1 MNRLKNEGG
10 FTLIEMLIVL
20 LVISVLMLIAIP
32 NVTKHSKSID
42 KKGCDAYVVM
52 IQGQVEAYKMDEGG
66 YPDTLG
72 DLVTGDYLPK
82 GTSGESV
89 KCPDGT
95 ALTFAGGKVAKNG
108 SGG

>member
-1 MNRLKNEGG
+1 MNRLKKEEG

-42 KKGCDAYVVM
+42 EKGCAAYVVM
-52 IQGQVEAYKMDEGG
+52 IQGQVEAYKMDKGG
-66 YPDTLG
+66 YPAKLG
-72 DLVTGDYLPK
+72 DLVTEDYLPQ
-82 GTSGESV
+82 GTSSESLE
-89 KCPDGT
+89 CPDGT
-95 ALTFAGGKVAKNG
+95 ALTFAGGKVTTTG

>member
-42 KKGCDAYVVM
+42 EKGCEAYVVM
-52 IQGQVEAYKMDEGG
+52 IQGQVEAYKMDKGG

-72 DLVTGDYLPK
+72 LLVDEDYLPK
-82 GTSGESV
+82 GAPKESV
-89 KCPDGT
+89 QCPDGT
-95 ALTFAGGKVAKNG
+95 AISFDGGKVTKAG